1 MPFALGL
8 IGWGFMR
15 WGFFLYSW
23 MVFGWLV
30 LWFGRR
36 SKKVVHQ
43 KHRDLRKQMIGQEES
58 VGQKMNGTQNG
69 VDRVELSRNQ
79 L

>member
-1 MPFALGL
+1 M
-8 IGWGFMR
+8 
-15 WGFFLYSW
+15 
-23 MVFGWLV
+23 
-30 LWFGRR
+30 
-36 SKKVVHQ
+36 VHQ